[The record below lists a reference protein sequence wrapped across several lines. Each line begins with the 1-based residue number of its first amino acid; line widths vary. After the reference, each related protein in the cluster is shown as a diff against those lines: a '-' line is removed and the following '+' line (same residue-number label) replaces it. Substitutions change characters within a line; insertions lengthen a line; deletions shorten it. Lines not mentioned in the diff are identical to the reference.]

1 MHGLHY
7 NHQKKFTENKFKE
20 WSKKARKLRKNFT
33 DEQLE
38 EFKTYE
44 HTHSLSDCTRNQW
57 SYKYAGN
64 TFPFFHG
71 KNLLNV
77 LIH

>member
-38 EFKTYE
+38 EFKIE
-44 HTHSLSDCTRNQW
+44 LKKLSDM
-57 SYKYAGN
+57 YFK
-64 TFPFFHG
+64 
-71 KNLLNV
+71 
-77 LIH
+77 